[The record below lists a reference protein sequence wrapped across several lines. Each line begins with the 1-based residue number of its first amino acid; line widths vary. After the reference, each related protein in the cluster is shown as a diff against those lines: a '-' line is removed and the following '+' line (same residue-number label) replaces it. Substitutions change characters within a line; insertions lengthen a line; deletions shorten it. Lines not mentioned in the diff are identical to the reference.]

1 MILIGVVV
9 RCIKKIKIILA
20 KKNRFK
26 NLKNGFGLLTHRTF
40 KIIWFS
46 NFLTLSVTWWRL
58 LQKHIMHTK
67 FDIYVF
73 IIKLIIRKMETHW
86 LILLH
91 TIPLI
96 TTHSLHNHT
105 SMTNKSKSWV
115 KNKGQWSCV
124 HNVSKDT
131 GSLK

>member
-1 MILIGVVV
+1 MIDSFRSSGEMHKKDKNYLSK
-9 RCIKKIKIILA
+9 KKI
-20 KKNRFK
+20 RFK
-26 NLKNGFGLLTHRTF
+26 NMKNGFGLLTHRTF

-58 LQKHIMHTK
+58 LQKHIVHTK

-73 IIKLIIRKMETHW
+73 IIKLIIRIMETHW

-115 KNKGQWSCV
+115 KNIFHRQRSMVMC
-124 HNVSKDT
+124 SQCI
-131 GSLK
+131 